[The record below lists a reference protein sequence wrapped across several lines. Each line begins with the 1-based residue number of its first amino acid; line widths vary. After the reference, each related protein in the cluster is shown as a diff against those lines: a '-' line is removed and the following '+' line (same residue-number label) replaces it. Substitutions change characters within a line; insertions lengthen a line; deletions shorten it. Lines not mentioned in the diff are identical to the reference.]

1 MVEEKQ
7 PTKESSAK
15 VSTSKGSV
23 EVEVETDAPP
33 PKRKYSRGLKDAQRF
48 ERRLAKADQRL
59 GNAVAKGFNIYLQRR
74 DRSAEKKRDGA
85 LRDFTKNVSK
95 AATETLRGLSDVPYD
110 LGKAFNTKAT
120 RRTIKFVVRSFAFP
134 LPFLR

>member
-1 MVEEKQ
+1 MAEEKQ

-15 VSTSKGSV
+15 ISTPKGTV
-23 EVEVETDAPP
+23 EVEVETETAP
-33 PKRKYSRGLKDAQRF
+33 PKRKYSRGLKDAQLF
-48 ERRLAKADQRL
+48 ERRLAKADRRI
-59 GNAVAKGFNIYLQRR
+59 GNAVAKGFNVYLERR

-85 LRDFTKNVSK
+85 LRDFSKNVSK
-95 AATETLRGLSDVPYD
+95 AATETLRGLTDVPYD
-110 LGKAFNTKAT
+110 IGKAFDTKAT